1 MEGGRS
7 RFRMG
12 EAPRRWTAS
21 NSPSQRGRE
30 RCVPGL
36 ICGRLLTEMSG
47 VEARKEIWRGGAHK
61 PTSHCRGCTHIGASI
76 VVDVA

>member
-36 ICGRLLTEMSG
+36 ICGRLLMEISR
-47 VEARKEIWRGGAHK
+47 VEARREIVAGGSA
-61 PTSHCRGCTHIGASI
+61 
-76 VVDVA
+76 